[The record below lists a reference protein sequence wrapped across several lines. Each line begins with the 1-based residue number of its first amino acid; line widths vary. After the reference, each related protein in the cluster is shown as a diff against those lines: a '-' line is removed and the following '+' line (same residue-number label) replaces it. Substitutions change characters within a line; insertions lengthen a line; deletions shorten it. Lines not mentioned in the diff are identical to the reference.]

1 MNKTET
7 IRGEG
12 PTKRNEHARALALP
26 QYAAKVVPNKKA
38 YNRKR
43 EQRCIS
49 E

>member
-1 MNKTET
+1 MDKKDT

-26 QYAAKVVPNKKA
+26 QYANKVVPNKKA

-43 EQRCIS
+43 DQRCFS